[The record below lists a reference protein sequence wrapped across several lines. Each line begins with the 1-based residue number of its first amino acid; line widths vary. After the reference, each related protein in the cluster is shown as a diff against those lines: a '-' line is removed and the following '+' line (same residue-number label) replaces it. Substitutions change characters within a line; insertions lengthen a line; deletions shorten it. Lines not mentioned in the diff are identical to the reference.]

1 MVLVKPIAQRELHPQ
16 FKGYKLSRPQSESPQ
31 SLRAQWEGK
40 ANKMVQNG
48 SKQSKET
55 AGQGQFDVLDSLYKY
70 EINLDQVQSI
80 FSASQSDTNSHLFY
94 YLPSPEQ

>member
-1 MVLVKPIAQRELHPQ
+1 MRTPSPVWGPQ
-16 FKGYKLSRPQSESPQ
+16 TVQATNKSRAQ

-48 SKQSKET
+48 SKQRKET
-55 AGQGQFDVLDSLYKY
+55 AGQGQFNMLDSLYKY

-80 FSASQSDTNSHLFY
+80 FRATQSDTNSNLFY
-94 YLPSPEQ
+94 LLPSPEQ